1 MKITIDDLSNIYDF
15 DIIDDYETEE
25 NNIKNSDWND
35 KNIKLLNIAIYIV
48 VNKHEPKYDINKDR
62 LQSIRKLVTEIKNKY
77 ITYIKKQSS
86 YDFYSNKLEG
96 CILSRLGV
104 YAKYFGKIQLSDFD
118 LSNKRFISEYK
129 KTNLN
134 PTQTPVS
141 DFKLSIKDEISVILD
156 FIKQV
161 EETKDNLN
169 SLYKEFR
176 TYNQNTKNPTTN
188 PTEIFEDMKNILV
201 CNLKE
206 IGLSNKKAQRLSSK
220 TITAIK
226 KEILEI

>member
-15 DIIDDYETEE
+15 DIIDDYEAKE
-25 NNIKNSDWND
+25 NIIENSNWND

-48 VNKHEPKYDINKDR
+48 VHKPEPRHNIDKER
-62 LQSIRKLVTEIKNKY
+62 LQSIRKLVTQIKYKY
-77 ITYIKKQSS
+77 ITYIKEQSS
-86 YDFYSNKLEG
+86 YDFFSEKLEG

-104 YAKYFGKIQLSDFD
+104 YAKYFRKIELSDFD

-141 DFKLSIKDEISVILD
+141 DFKFNIKDETSVILD

-161 EETKDNLN
+161 EKTKDNLCY
-169 SLYKEFR
+169 LYNKFR
-176 TYNQNTKNPTTN
+176 AYKREKLGEN
-188 PTEIFEDMKNILV
+188 
-201 CNLKE
+201 
-206 IGLSNKKAQRLSSK
+206 GL
-220 TITAIK
+220 
-226 KEILEI
+226 

>member
-15 DIIDDYETEE
+15 DIIDEYESVEKIIE
-25 NNIKNSDWND
+25 NSDWNE
-35 KNIKLLNIAIYIV
+35 KNIKLLDIAIYIV
-48 VNKHEPKYDINKDR
+48 VHKPEPKYNINKDR

-77 ITYIKKQSS
+77 ITYLKEQSS
-86 YDFYSNKLEG
+86 YNFFSEKLEG

-104 YAKYFGKIQLSDFD
+104 YAKYFGKIELSDFD

-156 FIKQV
+156 FIKRV

-176 TYNQNTKNPTTN
+176 TYNQNTKNPTNN
-188 PTEIFEDMKNILV
+188 PTVIFEYMKNILIQ
-201 CNLKE
+201 NLKE
-206 IGLSNKKAQRLSSK
+206 IGLSNKKALRLTTK

-226 KEILEI
+226 KEILKI